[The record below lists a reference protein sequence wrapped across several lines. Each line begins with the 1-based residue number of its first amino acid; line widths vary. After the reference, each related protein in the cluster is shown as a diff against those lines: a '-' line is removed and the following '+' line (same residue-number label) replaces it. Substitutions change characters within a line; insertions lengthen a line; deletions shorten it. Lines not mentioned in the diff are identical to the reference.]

1 MRASRDSGPDF
12 EQYYAEVPCRG
23 RGIEPAAPAGSV
35 AMRDTERSSSSSRA
49 AEPKP
54 VEPRSIESGE
64 LLGASSQ
71 VFILHAGHVYTLRRT
86 KENKLILTK

>member
-1 MRASRDSGPDF
+1 
-12 EQYYAEVPCRG
+12 
-23 RGIEPAAPAGSV
+23 
-35 AMRDTERSSSSSRA
+35 MRDTERTLSSSRA
-49 AEPKP
+49 AGPKP

-71 VFILHAGHVYTLRRT
+71 VFILHAGHVYTLRRI